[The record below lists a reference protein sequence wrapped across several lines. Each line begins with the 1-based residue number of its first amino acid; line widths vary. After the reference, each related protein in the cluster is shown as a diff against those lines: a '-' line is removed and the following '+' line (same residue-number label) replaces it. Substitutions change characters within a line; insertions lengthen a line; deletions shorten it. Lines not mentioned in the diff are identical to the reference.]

1 MGDVYLADDTK
12 LNRRVALKFLPSH
25 LAADTTLRARFTRE
39 VQAVAALNHPNIVH
53 VYEVSEF
60 NKRPFFAME
69 YVEGDPLR
77 EYMRAGKMSLETALT
92 YIIGLCE
99 GLEAAHKVGIV
110 HRDIKPA
117 NIVVANTGRVKILD
131 FGLAKRASD
140 PTLTSMGSTLG
151 TICYMSPEQVQ
162 GKESDNRS
170 DLFSVGIVLYEMV
183 AGRLPFRGD
192 YDAATLTAIVSDPHE
207 PLVKFRPD
215 APAKL
220 TTIVDRLLA
229 KDPAQRYLNVTL
241 LLDDLEST
249 LDDLKYGAGAS
260 RGATA
265 KPKSDGAKSNRTMLY
280 AGVGAAV
287 VIGAVAAI
295 FLMRTDDTPK
305 TTTGTADPAPQSTG
319 TSTTPTDPLKPE
331 PVPQQTA
338 TAPSGTTV
346 DRSTY
351 IAESIATANESLRL
365 RLLRDSIEKERASI
379 LEASRAQRVADSILL
394 GESQRTANNAPVQNQ
409 SPPPAPATPP
419 TASRNRTLDSTA
431 INAVLTQFWQ
441 SLESGKVRDFRKN
454 YPDVPRDWETTWGT
468 FVDYAKDLDVK
479 SSIGKLKFD
488 GEEAETTNQVK
499 MTFRDRSG
507 QKTQDVRYTAR
518 LERQGNQ
525 WIITDMEQ
533 NR

>member
-1 MGDVYLADDTK
+1 MYLADDTK

-77 EYMRAGKMSLETALT
+77 ERMRTGKMPLENALT
-92 YIIGLCE
+92 YVIGLCE
-99 GLEAAHKVGIV
+99 GLEAAHAVGIV

-117 NIVVANTGRVKILD
+117 NIVVANSGRVKILD

-192 YDAATLTAIVSDPHE
+192 YDAATLTSIVSDPHE
-207 PLVKFRPD
+207 PLIKFRPD

-220 TTIVDRLLA
+220 STIVDRLLS
-229 KDPAQRYLNVTL
+229 KDPAHRYQSVSV

-249 LDDLKYGAGAS
+249 LDDLKYSGRSAQG
-260 RGATA
+260 
-265 KPKSDGAKSNRTMLY
+265 PKKSPDAKSNR
-280 AGVGAAV
+280 AV
-287 VIGAVAAI
+287 VIGLVGAVVVVGAIAAF
-295 FLMRTDDTPK
+295 FL
-305 TTTGTADPAPQSTG
+305 
-319 TSTTPTDPLKPE
+319 L
-331 PVPQQTA
+331 
-338 TAPSGTTV
+338 APSDNSTQTEIASTPPKV
-346 DRSTY
+346 PADVPSEQTEPQKQEPLRSEEATPPASQEIDRSAY
-351 IAESIATANESLRL
+351 VAESIATANEAQRL
-365 RLLRDSIEKERASI
+365 RALRDSIEQERTRVLA
-379 LEASRAQRVADSILL
+379 ATRAQEVADSIRRAQA
-394 GESQRTANNAPVQNQ
+394 SAPSTSTAQIEATAPQPV
-409 SPPPAPATPP
+409 TPP
-419 TASRNRTLDSTA
+419 STRANRAVDSTA
-431 INAVLTQFWQ
+431 INAVLNQFWQ
-441 SLESGKVRDFRKN
+441 YLESGKVRDFRKN
-454 YPDVPRDWETTWGT
+454 YPEVPRDWETTWGT
-468 FVDYAKDLDVK
+468 FVDYAKDLDV
-479 SSIGKLKFD
+479 SSTIGKIKFD
-488 GEEAETTNQVK
+488 GDQAETSNQVK

-507 QKTQDVRYTAR
+507 QKQQDVRYTAH

-525 WIITDMEQ
+525 WIITDMKQ